1 MSGGIPQQGGGGEI
15 TLGELGR
22 RVADVQTTVHEL
34 RDKLER
40 DYVRSADLVAVER
53 RLTALEA
60 TQTWLV
66 RLALGVVIVAL
77 LGLVIRQGT
86 SP

>member
-1 MSGGIPQQGGGGEI
+1 MTPGGIPQQGGGGEI

-22 RVADVQTTVHEL
+22 RVADVQATVHDL

-40 DYVRSADLVAVER
+40 DYVRSADLAQVER

-60 TQTWLV
+60 TQTWVV
-66 RLALGVVIVAL
+66 RIVLGVVIVAL
-77 LGLVIRQGT
+77 LGLVVKQGAA
-86 SP
+86 